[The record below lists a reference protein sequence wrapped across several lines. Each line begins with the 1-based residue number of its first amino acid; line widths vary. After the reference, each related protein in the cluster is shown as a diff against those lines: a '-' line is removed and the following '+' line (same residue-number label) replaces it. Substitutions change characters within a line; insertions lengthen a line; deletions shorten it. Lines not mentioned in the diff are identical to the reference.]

1 MTLII
6 SAQNKLKLLIIF
18 DDGAVTV
25 SMHLFLNLLFFQRNL
40 PEGMAMK
47 VTKFERKKLPEI
59 IEDHINDSTSTSQ
72 QE

>member
-1 MTLII
+1 MYL
-6 SAQNKLKLLIIF
+6 SMNPLL
-18 DDGAVTV
+18 
-25 SMHLFLNLLFFQRNL
+25 FQRNL

-59 IEDHINDSTSTSQ
+59 IEDHINDFTSTSQ

>member
-18 DDGAVTV
+18 DDSAVAV
-25 SMHLFLNLLFFQRNL
+25 SMRIFLNLLLFQRNL

-59 IEDHINDSTSTSQ
+59 IEDHINESTSTSQ

>member
-1 MTLII
+1 MII

-18 DDGAVTV
+18 HDGAVTV
-25 SMHLFLNLLFFQRNL
+25 SMHLFLNLLLFQRNL

-59 IEDHINDSTSTSQ
+59 IEDHINESTSTSQ

>member
-1 MTLII
+1 MLAYLHITP
-6 SAQNKLKLLIIF
+6 
-18 DDGAVTV
+18 
-25 SMHLFLNLLFFQRNL
+25 LNFQRNL

-59 IEDHINDSTSTSQ
+59 IEDHINDSISTPAL

>member
-18 DDGAVTV
+18 DDGVVTLR
-25 SMHLFLNLLFFQRNL
+25 MHLLLNLLFFQRNL

>member
-1 MTLII
+1 MII
-6 SAQNKLKLLIIF
+6 SAHNKLKLQIIF
-18 DDGAVTV
+18 DDGAVTI
-25 SMHLFLNLLFFQRNL
+25 SMHLFLNLLLFQRNL